1 MKTYLFEDNLS
12 NFIPWVKKRG
22 TEGEGIGRIL
32 GMSIRWRMYEL
43 NREKNW
49 NVSDRGPNNE
59 EDPFNGDGIEVA
71 CF

>member
-1 MKTYLFEDNLS
+1 MKNLYEDNLS
-12 NFIPWVKKRG
+12 NFIPKEWRK
-22 TEGEGIGRIL
+22 GIDRIL
-32 GMSIRWRMYEL
+32 GMSIRRRMHEL
-43 NREKNW
+43 NWEKNW